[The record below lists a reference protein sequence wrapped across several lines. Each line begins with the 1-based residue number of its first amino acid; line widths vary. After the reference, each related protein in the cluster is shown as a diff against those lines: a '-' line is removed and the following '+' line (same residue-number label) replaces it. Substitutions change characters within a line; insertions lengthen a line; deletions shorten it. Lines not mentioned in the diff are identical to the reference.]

1 MVKWRS
7 ISKIGY
13 PTDMNKK
20 YLVSDGKDISTSN
33 ISGKMHFKG
42 DGNPTFTFTE
52 WLGDDNTYEY
62 NDWLGDDNTYEYN
75 DCYSGVVIF
84 DMKPTHWS
92 PIEEVN
98 LPELT

>member
-1 MVKWRS
+1 LNTKNSNMVKWRS

-62 NDWLGDDNTYEYN
+62 ND
-75 DCYSGVVIF
+75 CCSGVFIF